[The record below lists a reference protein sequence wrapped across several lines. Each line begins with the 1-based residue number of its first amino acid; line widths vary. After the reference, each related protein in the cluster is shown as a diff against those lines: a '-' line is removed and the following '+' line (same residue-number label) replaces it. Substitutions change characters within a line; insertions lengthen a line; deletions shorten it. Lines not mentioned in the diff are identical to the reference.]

1 MSSAYGHGGGDNVE
15 TVCSTRAVKVSKYFR
30 RIPDSISR
38 YSTEALKKLPS
49 NVLATAYAKSNLGAL
64 TDDEQL
70 KLWFSQNPIAVV
82 RATVQSP
89 LFNGTLVF
97 AQLSFAIPG
106 VPPSGVSAADTQT
119 AISYATLAVVP
130 IHRYASQYGPNSV
143 GVWPFA
149 IPYTATLQSSSFD
162 ELQFEGWIDDIAQF
176 MRRQQVQDPCI
187 VVMHDRTLLNSPT
200 FTDHRDSYH
209 SSTGNGNPYCYSLVF
224 GQNLNVADNNHIISG
239 KQNEKVYAHT
249 LSHEIAEMVVDP
261 LGDDSNPEVCDAC
274 AGNCNANLFDLFDQN
289 GVFIGGTSDT
299 ALASGFAFF
308 INPIVRSD
316 VTLDSNFCVVQGG
329 DVQTACIYAPPLAWN
344 GPGTLTTVSDP
355 TCVARHFSSGDQR
368 DLVIVGTSV
377 GKIHEVFWKVG
388 QIGIEG
394 EDDVPVTFAPATI
407 VSVGTIYN
415 SDQQRHVVLVGTA
428 AGMVR
433 EIFWKSDTV
442 GIEGQ
447 DDLPVT
453 FEANSIVGVAGMY
466 DSNQQRHI
474 AIVGTSAGKVHEIF
488 WKADTVGVE
497 GHDDLPVEFSP
508 GSIVG
513 VTALYDSDQ
522 QRYVVVVGTSAGT
535 LHEIF
540 WKTDTVGIE
549 GHDDLPATFD
559 LGSIIAVSGCY
570 DSIRK
575 RYIIAVGLADGTV
588 RQLYW
593 KPFTVG
599 VEANS
604 VVAKLTENSI
614 VGVSAFYS
622 VSDNINH
629 IIVAQ
634 SDGQLQEFWVAAD
647 V

>member
-1 MSSAYGHGGGDNVE
+1 MPISNNME
-15 TVCSTRAVKVSKYFR
+15 TLCSTRAVKVLKYFR
-30 RIPDSISR
+30 RMPDSISR
-38 YSTEALKKLPS
+38 SSVEALEKLPS
-49 NVLATAYAKSNLGAL
+49 NVLATAYAQSNLDAL

-70 KLWFSQNPIAVV
+70 KLWLSQNPIAVA

-106 VPPSGVSAADTQT
+106 VAPSGVSAADTQT
-119 AISYATLAVVP
+119 AISYATLAVGP
-130 IHRYASQYGPNSV
+130 IQRYASQYGSNSV
-143 GVWPFA
+143 SVWPFA
-149 IPYTATLQSSSFD
+149 IPYTARLQSSSFD
-162 ELQFEGWIDDIAQF
+162 QSQFEGWIDDIAQF
-176 MRRQQVQDPCI
+176 MRKQQVHDPCI

-200 FTDHRDSYH
+200 FTNERNSFHSY
-209 SSTGNGNPYCYSLVF
+209 TDNGNPYCYSLVF
-224 GQNLNVADNNHIISG
+224 GQNLNVADNNHTING
-239 KQNEKVYAHT
+239 KPNEKVYAHT

-261 LGDDSNPEVCDAC
+261 RGDDSNPEVCDAC

-299 ALASGFAFF
+299 ATASGFSFF
-308 INPIVRSD
+308 INSVVRSD
-316 VTLDSNFCVVQGG
+316 VTLDANFCVAQDGN
-329 DVQTACIYAPPLAWN
+329 VQTACLYAPPLAWN
-344 GPGTLTTVSDP
+344 GPGTLTTVSQP
-355 TCVARHFSSGDQR
+355 RCIAGHFSSADQR
-368 DLVIVGTSV
+368 HLVIVGTTT
-377 GKIHEVFWKVG
+377 GKIHEVFWKSA

-394 EDDVPVTFAPATI
+394 EDDVPVMFAAGTI
-407 VSVGTIYN
+407 VSAGTIYN

-428 AGMVR
+428 AGKVR

-447 DDLPVT
+447 DDLPVA
-453 FEANSIVGVAGMY
+453 FAANSIVGVAGLY
-466 DSNQQRHI
+466 DSTQQRHI

-497 GHDDLPVEFSP
+497 GHDDLPVAFSP

-513 VTALYDSDQ
+513 VAALYDSDQ
-522 QRYVVVVGTSAGT
+522 QRYVVVVATSAGR
-535 LHEIF
+535 LHEIH
-540 WKTDTVGIE
+540 WKADTVGIE
-549 GHDDLPATFD
+549 GHDDLPTALD
-559 LGSIIAVSGCY
+559 PGSIVAISGCY
-570 DSIRK
+570 DSNRK

-588 RQLYW
+588 RQVYW
-593 KPFTVG
+593 KPSTVG

-604 VVAKLTENSI
+604 VVAKLTANSI

-629 IIVAQ
+629 IVVAQ